1 MKIYRT
7 SDPNIIRF
15 FCPFCNYKNP
25 VFYFSKKLASQN
37 KNCWFCHHC
46 KKTGKKEEIFD
57 KGIKINYSKFTKTNN
72 IVQDIEFT
80 DGIYPLVGKIITEY
94 QKKAINYLFFNFHQ
108 YIVIK

>member
-57 KGIKINYSKFTKTNN
+57 KGIKINPPEGGEWRFVTNLN
-72 IVQDIEFT
+72 VSRDDIDRVLTEFESALNT
-80 DGIYPLVGKIITEY
+80 AL
-94 QKKAINYLFFNFHQ
+94 AN
-108 YIVIK
+108 